1 MLVMILPWLILVFQY
16 KSRDQ
21 PLSVSLVYKSS
32 QLGLGL
38 GIELVSLTAKFLTCS
53 FKLSCDSYGWTLVV
67 KLLNE
72 H

>member
-32 QLGLGL
+32 QLGVRVRNWVG
-38 GIELVSLTAKFLTCS
+38 KF
-53 FKLSCDSYGWTLVV
+53 DSKIFDMLFQIILW
-67 KLLNE
+67 
-72 H
+72 